1 MAKGNGGFTIAD
13 DAPEPPPRGGG
24 RKRGG
29 RGKDAAPR
37 RDAMAAL
44 LDGFDLWCGKDDRQ
58 PYASAAGEHY
68 AIPSP
73 QFHDALGMAWYRATG
88 DALSSEA
95 LNNLSRL
102 ARARAQ
108 HDGKTHR
115 PWRRWAAEEGA
126 IFLDL
131 GGADPHGERRCVRIT
146 HAGWEILSE
155 APAAVRFL
163 RSADAL
169 AMPAPIGGGE
179 AQPADLCAFVNV
191 PADDPDSVA
200 LVWAAIMCACRPALP
215 GTSYPLLILTGEQG
229 SGKTSAGRYLQR
241 LVDASS
247 LDGRGAPK
255 EERDLFISAEARH
268 LTYFDNLSSIRGD
281 MSDALCRIST
291 GGGFT
296 ARTLHSDRGETLFSF
311 SRPILA
317 NGIPDTLAARG
328 DLAERALVLKL
339 EPFGDARQTDDAVRI
354 AFAAKWPG
362 LLGLLCD
369 GVAAALRHAGQPP
382 PKNLPRMADAAAW
395 AYAAM
400 PGLGL
405 DPEAMLAA
413 WHANRVRADAASL
426 EGDDLALAIRRLVDS
441 VGGTW
446 AGTATELLGRLAE
459 FASESARRSDAW
471 PKTAGAL
478 GLRRARLAPVLRKAW
493 RIEFGT
499 HKAGADGARTMTLVR
514 L

>member
-1 MAKGNGGFTIAD
+1 MSKGKPSFSVAD
-13 DAPEPPPRGGG
+13 DVPQSQPRGAS
-24 RKRGG
+24 RKRAG
-29 RGKDAAPR
+29 RDPEAPAR
-37 RDAMAAL
+37 RDAQNGL
-44 LDGFDLWCGKDDRQ
+44 LDGFELWCGKDDRQ
-58 PYASAAGEHY
+58 PYASAGGEHY
-68 AIPSP
+68 PIPSP
-73 QFHDALGMAWYRATG
+73 QFHDALSIAWYRATG

-108 HDGKTHR
+108 HDGATYR
-115 PWRRWAAEEGA
+115 SWRRWAMEQGA
-126 IFLDL
+126 IHLDL

-146 HAGWEILSE
+146 AEGWEVLAA
-155 APAAVRFL
+155 APPTVRFL

-179 AQPADLCAFVNV
+179 AQLADLCAFVNV
-191 PADDPDSVA
+191 SADDPDSLA
-200 LVWAAIMCACRPALP
+200 LLWAALMCACRPALP
-215 GTSYPLLILTGEQG
+215 GTSFPLLILAGEQG
-229 SGKTSAGRYLQR
+229 SGKTSAGRYCQR

-268 LTYFDNLSSIRGD
+268 LTFFDNLSSIRGD
-281 MSDALCRIST
+281 ISDALCRIST
-291 GGGFT
+291 GGGYT

-311 SRPILA
+311 SRPIIA
-317 NGIPDTLAARG
+317 NGIPETLAARG

-339 EPFGDARQTDDAVRI
+339 EPFGDARLTDGAVRD
-354 AFAAKWPG
+354 AFNVKWPG

-369 GVAAALRHAGQPP
+369 GIAAALRHASLPP
-382 PKNLPRMADAAAW
+382 PANLPRMADAAAW
-395 AYAAM
+395 AYGAM

-405 DPEAMLAA
+405 DPDAMLAA
-413 WHANRVRADAASL
+413 WHANRVRADEASL
-426 EGDDLALAIRRLVDS
+426 EGDDLALAIRKLVETE
-441 VGGTW
+441 GTW
-446 AGTATELLGRLAE
+446 SGTATQLLGHLAE
-459 FASESARRSDAW
+459 FANETARRSDTW

-499 HKAGADGARTMTLVR
+499 HKAGADGARTMTLVK